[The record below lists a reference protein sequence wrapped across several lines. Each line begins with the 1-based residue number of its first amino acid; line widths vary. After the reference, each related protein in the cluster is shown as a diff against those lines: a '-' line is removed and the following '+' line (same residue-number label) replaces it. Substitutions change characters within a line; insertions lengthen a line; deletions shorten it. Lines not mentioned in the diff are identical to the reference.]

1 MSLMAYFI
9 NNNWMLQEKVINFCQ
24 VKSHTG
30 KNLARMV
37 ESCLIGNATSND
49 KEIEYLHKRLMSWN
63 RLVLNG
69 NYLHMCCCAHIF
81 NLIVQE
87 VFKDNIAT
95 ICKVCV
101 VVKYVESSPSR
112 LSKFKECVAHVNIE
126 YNGLVHSDVETR

>member
-1 MSLMAYFI
+1 M
-9 NNNWMLQEKVINFCQ
+9 
-24 VKSHTG
+24 
-30 KNLARMV
+30 
-37 ESCLIGNATSND
+37 
-49 KEIEYLHKRLMSWN
+49 
-63 RLVLNG
+63 LNG